1 MTFLENLGVDKR
13 QWAKV
18 IYRFPALLT
27 YSRQKVE
34 VTVDFLSENN
44 LKCEIITL
52 IKCDVP
58 IATEIIGKMEDLG
71 LSICKSF
78 DDPWNVLGPYTFEII
93 RFARMRGYVTDSE
106 IQDYSK
112 RQLAYEKMMEEY
124 ENELFRRKKDEP

>member
-1 MTFLENLGVDKR
+1 MGRIKIQEDARIREIIRYLICIKNDGR
-13 QWAKV
+13 
-18 IYRFPALLT
+18 P
-27 YSRQKVE
+27 
-34 VTVDFLSENN
+34 VDFLSENN